1 VSLNSYIA
9 KQFSR
14 PDGLGGKLI
23 SHIMNRQNQPLYD
36 NTIRL
41 MPISGS
47 DSIIDIGCGN
57 GYVLKLLASRFDCSL
72 TGIDISKSIIEAA
85 SRRNRMYL
93 KNGRMTLVCNDI
105 NGMPFTNHS
114 FNKAYTINT
123 VYFWD
128 NPDSIMAEI
137 FRILKPGGI
146 FVNTLYT
153 NETLSHFSH
162 THFGYKRFTVE
173 QLLKA
178 GIDAGFTVKIASI
191 HESKAYSVIYSKA

>member
-1 VSLNSYIA
+1 MSLNSYIA

-137 FRILKPGGI
+137 FRILKPGGL

-162 THFGYKRFTVE
+162 THFGYKRFTAE
-173 QLLKA
+173 QLAKA
-178 GIDAGFTVKIASI
+178 GIDAGFTVDVASI
-191 HESKAYSVIYSKA
+191 HENKAYSVIYSKA